1 MLYTIGQA
9 VAMYRDN
16 RKMFKT
22 VQNNGMTD
30 DFSWGASA
38 RSYRNIYAS
47 IVG

>member
-1 MLYTIGQA
+1 MLYTIAQA
-9 VAMYRDN
+9 VAVYSDN
-16 RKMFKT
+16 RELYDR
-22 VQNNGMTD
+22 VQKNGMTD